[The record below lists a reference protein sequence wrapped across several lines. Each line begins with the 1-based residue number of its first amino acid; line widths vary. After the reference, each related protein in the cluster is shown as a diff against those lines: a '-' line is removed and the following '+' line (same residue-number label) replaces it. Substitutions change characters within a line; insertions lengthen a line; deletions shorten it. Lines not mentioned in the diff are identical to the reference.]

1 MATGTP
7 YHALATLAPPLA
19 PEPNRGAPD
28 APLTALFTSGSTGL
42 CRRRDSNTGRP
53 ATAID

>member
-1 MATGTP
+1 MAPGTP